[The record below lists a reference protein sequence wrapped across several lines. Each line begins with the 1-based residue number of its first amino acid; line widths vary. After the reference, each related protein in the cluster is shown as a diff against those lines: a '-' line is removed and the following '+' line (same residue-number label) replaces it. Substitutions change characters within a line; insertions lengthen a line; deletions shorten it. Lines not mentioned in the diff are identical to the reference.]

1 MDVRMNKRVLFC
13 GGRDYTD
20 RATIKAWLSKVQKQG
35 YDTLIEGEARGAD
48 TIAREEAE
56 KMGFTVLKFPAD
68 WTKYHRAAGPIRN
81 KQMLTE
87 GKPELVVAFHDDI
100 ENSKGTKNMVTISR
114 KAGIQTIVISDSA
127 EIMY

>member
-1 MDVRMNKRVLFC
+1 MNKRVLFC

-81 KQMLTE
+81 RQMLIE
-87 GKPELVVAFHDDI
+87 GKPELVVAFHDVLS
-100 ENSKGTKNMVTISR
+100 NSKGTKNMVETAR
-114 KAGIQTIVISDSA
+114 RARVETIVISQGSEELDVR
-127 EIMY
+127 